1 VTVYGVDSK
10 DDIVSRALSFTK
22 TYFEYFEGYF
32 GINYTLPKLDIVTT
46 SGFAFGG
53 MEHWGAILLDNY
65 DIKAEV
71 KERGTF
77 FAHEVIHQWLGNL
90 ATNFW
95 WSAIWIQE
103 APTYYLASLVS
114 SK

>member
-1 VTVYGVDSK
+1 VTVYGVDLK
-10 DDIVSRALSFTK
+10 DEIVSKALSLTK
-22 TYFEYFEGYF
+22 TYLGYFEGYF
-32 GINYTLPKLDIVTT
+32 GIKYTLPKLDIVTT
-46 SGFAFGG
+46 SRFVFGG
-53 MEHWGAILLDNY
+53 MEHWGAIVLRNY
-65 DIKAEV
+65 DLEPDV
-71 KERGTF
+71 KEGGTIL
-77 FAHEVIHQWLGNL
+77 AHEVIHQWLGNL